1 MCGIFGAW
9 LPQPLEKDHVKK
21 FMAAA
26 THKLTH
32 RGPDEHGAYTE
43 RENGLFLG
51 HQRLSII
58 DLSKSASQPMSSD
71 GVVIAFNGEI
81 YNFVKLREE
90 LEATGHKF
98 QTKSDTSVVESILLL
113 GNDAFRRFDG
123 MFSVAI
129 RHPGGLTFSQ
139 PTLSV
144 KNHCCRE

>member
-21 FMAAA
+21 FMAA
-26 THKLTH
+26 THKLAH

-43 RENGLFLG
+43 RENGLFFG

-81 YNFVKLREE
+81 YNFIELREE

-98 QTKSDTSVVESILLL
+98 QTKSDTEVLLKAFCCW
-113 GNDAFRRFDG
+113 GNDAFRRL
-123 MFSVAI
+123 MECSA
-129 RHPGGLTFSQ
+129 L
-139 PTLSV
+139 LSDIWWP
-144 KNHCCRE
+144 NSRNRPFR